1 LAQRIAIAEAFLTA
15 AVEPEGWLR
24 ALALLAEATG
34 SDRAQIV
41 GYGPGYGPEFNWV
54 NDVPPGMLEAFGA
67 VPDGASPRGN
77 FRIAANLVAPAPVLH
92 EAHYDAV
99 RPTLAS
105 AAYTD
110 LCHDWH
116 IPYGCQANIHT
127 GPDGLLGLALLRSTA
142 NGRTTPEQRAL
153 FDTVRGDV
161 AAAARLQMT
170 LEGQG
175 HRLLAGTFEAMDIA
189 AFVLDRRMRV
199 RAMSAPA
206 ERLLHGGALRLA
218 GGELLLPGAAA
229 RALAQAF
236 AGVATGTPAREILT
250 PALRVKL
257 HRLPASDAPMHGA
270 MGFAPYAILVAEPLA
285 RAPDPATALRTRY
298 RLTAT
303 ETEIALLLRAG
314 KAREEICARR
324 GITRETLRSHLRAI
338 FAKLGVR
345 RETEAIHVLLAVTG

>member
-1 LAQRIAIAEAFLTA
+1 MAQRIAIAEAFLSA
-15 AVEPEGWLR
+15 AVAPEGWLR

-34 SDRAQIV
+34 SDHAQIV

-54 NDVPPGMLEAFGA
+54 NDKPAGMLEAFGA
-67 VPDGASPRGN
+67 IPDGASPRAN
-77 FRIAANLVAPAPVLH
+77 FRIAANLATHEPVLH

-99 RPTLAS
+99 RPALAS
-105 AAYTD
+105 ADYSD
-110 LCHDWH
+110 LCHDWR
-116 IPYGCQANIHT
+116 IPYGCQANVHT
-127 GPDGLLGLALLRSTA
+127 GADGLLGLALLRSEA
-142 NGRTTPEQRAL
+142 NGRTTPAQRAL
-153 FDTVRGDV
+153 FDAVRGDV
-161 AAAARLQMT
+161 TAAARLQMT

-218 GGELLLPGAAA
+218 GGELLLPGPAA

-236 AGVATGTPAREILT
+236 AGVATGVPVREILT
-250 PALRVKL
+250 PALRLKL
-257 HRLPASDAPMHGA
+257 HRLPANDAPMHGA

-285 RAPDPATALRTRY
+285 HLADPATVLRTRY

-314 KAREEICARR
+314 HPRDTICARR
-324 GITRETLRSHLRAI
+324 HITRETLRTHLRAI

-345 RETEAIHVLLAVTG
+345 RETEAIHVLLAVVG